1 MRFLLPVI
9 CILLFNL
16 TAIAQT
22 NYRIQAEF
30 TIKEKKTDGTT
41 HLIMGRVFYDKFIK
55 KLVYDISFPE
65 KETLVITDSTLYKIV
80 NNKIAE
86 RKYYP
91 SLNDFTI
98 FHLSLNE
105 DLSYFG
111 LNNSPYQLAEVTKDK
126 GMVISTWKAPKTL
139 SEQLGDAVI
148 SQKEKRLYGMVFY
161 SPSGQIITKHFFKN
175 YNNFR
180 GLEFPQEM
188 IQITYSGDKELYKV
202 TSFKNVLI
210 NEIKNENF
218 YNYRIPD

>member
-9 CILLFNL
+9 CILFFNL

-30 TIKEKKTDGTT
+30 TIKERKSDGTT

-80 NNKIAE
+80 NNKVAE

-98 FHLSLNE
+98 FHLSLNG

-111 LNNSPYQLAEVTKDK
+111 LNNSPYKLSDVSKDK
-126 GMVISTWKAPKTL
+126 DMVISTWKAPSNL
-139 SEQLGDAVI
+139 SDQLGDAVI

-161 SPSGQIITKHFFKN
+161 NPTNQIISKHFFKN
-175 YNNFR
+175 YDNFKT
-180 GLEFPQEM
+180 LEFPLEM

-202 TSFKNVLI
+202 TTFKNVLV

-218 YNYRIPD
+218 YNFRIPD